1 MRVSAEA
8 DTRNF
13 AKGVRLLKLAR
24 RILAIALTLCLMLPM
39 AACGEIVGSY
49 RIVETL
55 GEQSYAIGFRT
66 GDYVRY
72 YVEAAL
78 QELAADGT
86 RSGLADPWFTQNNTH
101 FTARSGALGQFQGI
115 PQRTL

>member
-1 MRVSAEA
+1 M
-8 DTRNF
+8 
-13 AKGVRLLKLAR
+13 
-24 RILAIALTLCLMLPM
+24 ALSLIHIC
-39 AACGEIVGSY
+39 Y

-66 GDYVRY
+66 DDYVRY

-86 RSGLADPWFTQNNTH
+86 VNSIAGQWFTQNNTH
-101 FTARSGALGQFQGI
+101 FTARSGALSQFSGI
-115 PQRTL
+115 PQRTLICLLYTSRARWCRASRGRL